1 MVDVQLWEA
10 GSIRANVGDRV
21 EDLDTP
27 LILADLDRMDRNI
40 ADWQSWMDD
49 RGVKLR
55 VHIKTHKVPEIAL
68 LQLAAGAR
76 GICCAKISEAEPFA
90 AAGVRDI
97 AFPYPIF
104 GARKWARVAEMA
116 GTGVRM
122 TANCD
127 SEEAVRQASEA
138 GAAAGV
144 TLYLQI
150 DVDSGMHRGG
160 IPDAEIDRIDALA
173 RTIGKLPGV
182 EFDGLT
188 THRSYF
194 FEGKKSREEEG
205 HFEGELLVGVANEL
219 RRRGLEVREV
229 NAGGSF
235 TGKYVAEVEGITE
248 VRAGTYVFYDV
259 MHVAEDSAT
268 EDQLALTALCS
279 VVSRWGDDGLT
290 IDGGTK
296 TFSGD
301 RGVVGTGNAQEA
313 PPAMTYSTDGRVVI
327 TRMTE
332 EHGMGHPADGASVS
346 LGDKF
351 RFYPFHACT
360 CCNLTNEIIGVRGD
374 RTEVIWKVAARGLRT

>member
-1 MVDVQLWEA
+1 MADVRVREA
-10 GSIRANVGDRV
+10 GSIRVNIGDRV

-27 LILADLDRMDRNI
+27 LILADLDRMERNI
-40 ADWQSWMDD
+40 SDWQSYMDAH
-49 RGVKLR
+49 GVKLR
-55 VHIKTHKVPEIAL
+55 VHVKTHKVAEIAL

-90 AAGVRDI
+90 AAGVTDI
-97 AFPYPIF
+97 ALAYPIF
-104 GARKWARVAEMA
+104 GAQKWARIAELA
-116 GTGVRM
+116 ATGVRM

-127 SEEAVRQASEA
+127 SEEAIRQASDA

-144 TLYLQI
+144 VLQLQV
-150 DVDSGMHRGG
+150 DVDSGMARGG
-160 IPDAEIDRIDALA
+160 IPLAEVDRIETLA
-173 RTIGKLPGV
+173 RLIESLPGV

-194 FEGKKSREEEG
+194 FEGKRSREEEG
-205 HFEGELLVGVANEL
+205 HTEGAQLVAVADALRARGVA
-219 RRRGLEVREV
+219 VREV

-235 TGKYVAEVEGITE
+235 TGKYVAEVPGITE

-259 MHVAEDSAT
+259 MHVAEGSAT
-268 EDQLALTALCS
+268 EDQLALTALCR
-279 VVSRWGDDGLT
+279 VVSRWGDSGLT

-313 PPAMTYSTDGRVVI
+313 PPAMTYSTDGRVI
-327 TRMTE
+327 IERLTE
-332 EHGMGHPADGASVS
+332 EHGMGHPVSAADVA
-346 LGDKF
+346 LGERL

-360 CCNLTNEIIGVRGD
+360 CCNLTNEIVAVRGD
-374 RTEVIWKVAARGLRT
+374 RVEAIWKVTARGLRT